1 MKNVIKTIIISV
13 LTFIATMVVCNVTT
27 ANAQT
32 CPTCLP
38 DAFDYVDFDSST
50 YARYYNSDNGDFDI
64 DYNTACDIV
73 QAQFEYYA
81 KHNHLDTEDTTSPA
95 TTTITS
101 DTTTTTTVL
110 TTTVITSD
118 TTTVDTDTSTTTDIV
133 TSVTTVDTTTSTS
146 NTTATSVTTTLT
158 NNTTTTSVTTTTI
171 STTTDTTTSDSTNTT
186 ISDNT
191 NITTSDN
198 TNTTVDTI
206 TSDTTISGDTTTSD
220 NIDIDISDTTTNLN
234 PATSDNTTDPD
245 ITIDP
250 DALKKLLA
258 DIKIYIDNNNSV
270 TIDYQFKDIY
280 KYVLRCGQHHL
291 TIDLFY

>member
-1 MKNVIKTIIISV
+1 MKTLKTIIIGI
-13 LTFIATMVVCNVTT
+13 LTLIATMVVCNINTT

-38 DAFDYVDFDSST
+38 DAFDYVDFDSNT
-50 YARYYNSDNGDFDI
+50 YGHYYNSDTGTFDI
-64 DYNTACDIV
+64 DYDTACEIV
-73 QAQFEYYA
+73 EKQFEYYA
-81 KHNHLDTEDTTSPA
+81 KHNHLDTNTSAEDATSPA

-118 TTTVDTDTSTTTDIV
+118 TTTVDTDTSTTTDIA

-146 NTTATSVTTTLT
+146 NTTATSVTTTST
-158 NNTTTTSVTTTTI
+158 NNTTTTTI
-171 STTTDTTTSDSTNTT
+171 LTTTTDTTTSDSTDTT

-191 NITTSDN
+191 NTTTSDS

-220 NIDIDISDTTTNLN
+220 NIDTDISDTTTNLN

-250 DALKKLLA
+250 DTLKKLLA
-258 DIKIYIDNNNSV
+258 DIKIYIDNNSSIK
-270 TIDYQFKDIY
+270 IDYQFKDIY
-280 KYVLRCGQHHL
+280 KYILRCGQHHL

>member
-1 MKNVIKTIIISV
+1 MKNVIKTIIISI
-13 LTFIATMVVCNVTT
+13 LTLIATMVVYNVTT
-27 ANAQT
+27 ANAET

-38 DAFDYVDFDSST
+38 DAFDYVDFDSNT
-50 YARYYNSDNGDFDI
+50 YGHYYNSDTGTFDI
-64 DYNTACDIV
+64 DYDTACEIV
-73 QAQFEYYA
+73 EKQFEYYA
-81 KHNHLDTEDTTSPA
+81 KHNHLDTNTSAEDATSPA

-101 DTTTTTTVL
+101 DTTTTTSVL

-118 TTTVDTDTSTTTDIV
+118 TTTVDTDTSTTTD
-133 TSVTTVDTTTSTS
+133 
-146 NTTATSVTTTLT
+146 
-158 NNTTTTSVTTTTI
+158 
-171 STTTDTTTSDSTNTT
+171 TTTSDSTDTT

-191 NITTSDN
+191 NTTTSDN
-198 TNTTVDTI
+198 TNTTVDTV

-220 NIDIDISDTTTNLN
+220 NIDTDISDTTTNLN

-250 DALKKLLA
+250 DTLKKLLA
-258 DIKIYIDNNNSV
+258 DIKIYIDNNNSI

>member
-1 MKNVIKTIIISV
+1 MKTLRIIIIGI
-13 LTFIATMVVCNVTT
+13 LTLIATMVVCNVTT

-38 DAFDYVDFDSST
+38 DAFDYVDFDSNT

-81 KHNHLDTEDTTSPA
+81 KHNHLDAEDATSPA

-118 TTTVDTDTSTTTDIV
+118 TTTVDTDISTTTDIV

-146 NTTATSVTTTLT
+146 NTTATSVTTTST
-158 NNTTTTSVTTTTI
+158 NNTTTTTI
-171 STTTDTTTSDSTNTT
+171 STTTDTT

-191 NITTSDN
+191 NTTTSDN
-198 TNTTVDTI
+198 TNTTVDTV

-220 NIDIDISDTTTNLN
+220 NIDTDISDTTTNLN

-250 DALKKLLA
+250 DTLKKLLA
-258 DIKIYIDNNNSV
+258 DIKIYIDNNNSI

-280 KYVLRCGQHHL
+280 KYVLRCGQYHL